1 MHACLISLILVATTT
16 LSSAGS
22 VKRIGGQRPIGIRE
36 KPSGLKQIGSRLS
49 ASRSKEPTL
58 DPNEWLVYT
67 NATLR
72 TWTSVTATE
81 VEATLIRF
89 NQSQVI
95 LKSGENKPVSI
106 ARSRLSAD
114 DNTFLTNIE
123 KSHQRKLTAKWRAEQ
138 NRKQKS
144 ASSTGCPNCSGAGW
158 IIRRVTPVTLG
169 GALNRKRPTPKVNSK
184 IPCRYCDGTGRYSR
198 SNSDA
203 VPSGYFTCH
212 FCGGRGCDWCNG
224 KGKKKLNQSGNEASN
239 PFAGSGR

>member
-1 MHACLISLILVATTT
+1 MIARLIPIILVTTTT

-106 ARSRLSAD
+106 ARSRLSKN
-114 DNTFLTNIE
+114 DNIFLTNIE
-123 KSHQRKLTAKWRAEQ
+123 SSHLRKLKAKWRERTAEKTATHVSQ
-138 NRKQKS
+138 YEMERRALGLSTVERAGDRGGVRGGDMGQSSSSPKIRCPKCHGSGKEKQRRG
-144 ASSTGCPNCSGAGW
+144 ARILYLTCP
-158 IIRRVTPVTLG
+158 V
-169 GALNRKRPTPKVNSK
+169 
-184 IPCRYCDGTGRYSR
+184 CDGIGFF
-198 SNSDA
+198 D
-203 VPSGYFTCH
+203 
-212 FCGGRGCDWCNG
+212 
-224 KGKKKLNQSGNEASN
+224 EASN
-239 PFAGSGR
+239 RWRSEIDQFVVPKR